1 MANFKVTWIIDVEAD
16 SAKEAAEQALKIHR
30 DPASIA
36 TVFYVQDENGNTATV
51 DLNPEYA

>member
-1 MANFKVTWIIDVEAD
+1 MANFKVTWVIDVEAD